1 MYQIKKKNG
10 KPNAMVSKIF
20 HQHTLHT
27 QWSIPGMLAGQK
39 EIQTTF
45 QQELAASVPLQL
57 LLAVVGYA
65 DKDNRIL
72 RQKGEGLYM
81 IGSLFLF
88 SFPINMSAILH
99 VDTFACLQ
107 RIQRFSNIFL

>member
-10 KPNAMVSKIF
+10 EPNAMVSKIF

-27 QWSIPGMLAGQK
+27 QWSIPGMLAGLK
-39 EIQTTF
+39 GIQTTF

-72 RQKGEGLYM
+72 RQKEEDIYNTKPLP
-81 IGSLFLF
+81 FLF
-88 SFPINMSAILH
+88 FDKYGHNSACKHIYM
-99 VDTFACLQ
+99 
-107 RIQRFSNIFL
+107 